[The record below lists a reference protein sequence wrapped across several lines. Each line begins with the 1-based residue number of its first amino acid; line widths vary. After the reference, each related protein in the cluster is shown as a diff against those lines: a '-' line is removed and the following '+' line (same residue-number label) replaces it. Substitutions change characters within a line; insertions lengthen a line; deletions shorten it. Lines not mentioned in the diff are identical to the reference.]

1 MTLSWTVGA
10 GGLLGSAVL
19 RVAEGSGATPWRADR
34 IRWGTEDANDDLRVA
49 LGRLMESAGD
59 AAWQIIWCA
68 GAGVTDSDP
77 AGLDREVDVLAAFLS
92 DVAALP
98 PAKRAVGALV
108 FASSAGAVYGGSE
121 RAPFTEST
129 VPVPLGHYGIAKLR
143 AEDACRRLAV
153 DAGVRVVVARIANLY
168 GPGQSP
174 AKQQGLVSR
183 LCRSALTRTPLSVF
197 VALDTLRDYIYVD
210 DCARMMLAAADEA
223 RRSSAPFHIKIFAT
237 GRAASVAAVL
247 GQFKSVRI
255 QRPLVVMGASAASR
269 LQGRDLRLSSE
280 VWTHLDTLAV
290 TTFPEGVARTLED
303 MRRSVARSGA

>member
-1 MTLSWTVGA
+1 MTLSWAVGA

-19 RVAEGSGATPWRADR
+19 RVSEGSGVEPWRADR
-34 IRWGTEDANDDLRVA
+34 IRWGMPGANGDLRAQLARFVA
-49 LGRLMESAGD
+49 DAGD
-59 AAWQIIWCA
+59 AAWQILWCA

-77 AGLDREVDVLAAFLS
+77 AGLDREVDVLETFLG
-92 DVAALP
+92 DVAALT
-98 PAKRAVGALV
+98 PAQRASGTLV
-108 FASSAGAVYGGSE
+108 YASSAGAVYGGSE
-121 RAPFTEST
+121 RAPFTERT

-143 AEDACRRLAV
+143 AEDACRHLAL
-153 DAGVRVVVARIANLY
+153 DGGVRVVVARIANLY

-210 DCARMMLAAADEA
+210 DCARMLLAAAEEA
-223 RRSSAPFHIKIFAT
+223 RRSVEPFHVKIFAT
-237 GRAASVAAVL
+237 GRAVSVAAVL

-280 VWTHLDTLAV
+280 VWTHLDSLAV

-303 MRRSVARSGA
+303 MRRSLARSGA